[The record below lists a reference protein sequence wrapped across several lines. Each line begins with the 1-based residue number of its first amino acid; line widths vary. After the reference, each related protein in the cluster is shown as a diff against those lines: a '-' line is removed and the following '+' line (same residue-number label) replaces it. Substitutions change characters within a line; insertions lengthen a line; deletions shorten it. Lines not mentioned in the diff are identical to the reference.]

1 MGQLDHQLSIVDEAA
16 YGTPLTTTRFFEY
29 LSEGIEEKEGRTE
42 SEPLRAGFT
51 KRNDRFTPYFAGASG
66 SLELNP
72 LTKGFG
78 LWLKHMLG
86 TVTTTGPAEVTA
98 FTHTA
103 TMGDLLGKFFTLQAN
118 RPFHPAGTNQAFTY
132 SGGKVTDWTIS
143 NSVDGDLVVELGL
156 DFQTVSDAIALATAS
171 YPTGMETFSWAGG
184 TLTVGGSA
192 VDITEF
198 SVKGNNNLDV
208 DRRFIR
214 GNTLKKEPTGGKRE
228 VEFSLSC
235 DFESLVQRARAH
247 ATTRAGALASIV
259 GTWVGPA
266 IIAGATTIKPTFEV
280 QIPAGRFDEWKG
292 AVSDAD
298 GIKQELSGVG
308 LFDGTASPVTI
319 VYKSAD
325 TVA

>member
-1 MGQLDHQLSIVDEAA
+1 MGQLNHQLGIVDEVT
-16 YGTPLTTTRFFEY
+16 YGTPPVVTRFYEF

-51 KRNDRFTPYFAGASG
+51 KRNDRFTPYFSGAAGSV
-66 SLELNP
+66 ELNP

-78 LWLKHMLG
+78 LFLKHMLG
-86 TVTTTGPAEVTA
+86 SVVTTGPAEVTA

-103 TMGDLLGKFFTLQAN
+103 SMADLLGKFFTLQVN
-118 RPFHPAGTNQAFTY
+118 RPFHPTGTDQAFTY
-132 SGGKVTDWTIS
+132 SGGKVTDWTVS
-143 NSVDGDLVVELGL
+143 NSVDGDLVVELGM
-156 DFQTVSDAIALATAS
+156 DFQTVSDAVALATAS
-171 YPTGMETFSWAGG
+171 YPAGMETFTWAGG
-184 TLTVGGSA
+184 TLLVGAVA

-198 SVKGNNNLDV
+198 SVKGSNNLDV

-235 DFESLVQRARAH
+235 DFESLTQRARAH
-247 ATTRAGALASIV
+247 ATTRAGALASIQA
-259 GTWVGPA
+259 TWLGPT
-266 IIAGATTIKPTFEV
+266 IIAGATTIKPTFDV
-280 QIPAGRFDEWKG
+280 TIPAGRFDEWKG
-292 AVSDAD
+292 AVKDGD

-308 LFDGTASPVTI
+308 LFDGTNSPVTI

-325 TVA
+325 TTA